1 MSRVISQ
8 HHRQSEL
15 NQFGK
20 HLTRRAKASCELCG
34 VSHQPLS
41 VFEVPPQMDA
51 PELENCV
58 YICKTCHQQFES
70 PKHVDS
76 NHWRCLHRS
85 VWSEV
90 PAVQVMAVLQ
100 LKQLQGKPWADEL
113 RDHLYLRP
121 EVEDWLARIH

>member
-1 MSRVISQ
+1 MTRGYAQ
-8 HHRQSEL
+8 RHRQSEL

-20 HLTRRAKASCELCG
+20 SLTRRAKSSCELCG
-34 VSHQPLS
+34 VVHKPLS
-41 VFEVPPQMDA
+41 VFEVPPQTTT
-51 PELENCV
+51 PELERCV
-58 YICKTCHQQFES
+58 YICTTCHHQFDN
-70 PKHVDS
+70 PKHLDS
-76 NHWRCLHRS
+76 SHWRCLHNS

-113 RDHLYLRP
+113 RDHLYLQP